1 MPSCHFG
8 GREREE
14 KEGRGTEGKKE
25 GGGKKRMEGGGGKGR
40 RKRGAKLSAFFK
52 DRRKNDHGRPKAK
65 EISLKIRNA
74 N

>member
-1 MPSCHFG
+1 MEE
-8 GREREE
+8 ERE
-14 KEGRGTEGKKE
+14 
-25 GGGKKRMEGGGGKGR
+25 KKRKVGGQRKKGR